1 MFPGRRQ
8 KSHCW
13 NVALTR
19 AQRAWRAR
27 EMKNANA
34 RCTHVSLPCHPEKR
48 QKLTLIFRPF
58 SFVLL
63 VFPTHNAMTLSES
76 FTLPPEK
83 WISIKKSDT
92 ANLWLFISNHILS
105 RLPLRRFKNMAQS
118 PCRRKCNSSFCIVRA
133 SWKMRILAELFR
145 QILRVAANFLFCWKL
160 FTSVFSWSGRRS
172 FKHLARIS
180 NEISSTGERNFQR
193 WVRLIGKFPCFSQ
206 TKLRRGCR
214 GRWQD

>member
-19 AQRAWRAR
+19 AHRAWRAR

-34 RCTHVSLPCHPEKR
+34 RYPCLAALPPRKTT
-48 QKLTLIFRPF
+48 KTDFNLSPF
-58 SFVLL
+58 FLCAAHL
-63 VFPTHNAMTLSES
+63 PHNAMTLYES

-105 RLPLRRFKNMAQS
+105 RLPLRCFKNMAQS
-118 PCRRKCNSSFCIVRA
+118 SCRRKCNSSFCIVRA

-145 QILRVAANFLFCWKL
+145 QVLRVAANFLFCRKL
-160 FTSVFSWSGRRS
+160 FTSVFVSWSRNRS
-172 FKHLARIS
+172 FKHLSRIS
-180 NEISSTGERNFQR
+180 NEISSTGESEN
-193 WVRLIGKFPCFSQ
+193 SSAE
-206 TKLRRGCR
+206 
-214 GRWQD
+214 